1 MARRATK
8 SPLKA
13 AKSAVSRAAKKI
25 SSRLRHTKES
35 AAAAPARKT
44 RPRTSKA
51 GAAHARP
58 ARREADIPLDVL
70 DRTYTPKQT
79 SLKASFRVTGDER
92 QRDQELAG
100 GFADERWN
108 DEDRITNKSGDPRIG
123 THHRKYE
130 PGE

>member
-13 AKSAVSRAAKKI
+13 AKSAVRRAAKKL
-25 SSRLRHTKES
+25 SSRLHTTKES
-35 AAAAPARKT
+35 AAAAPGRKT
-44 RPRTSKA
+44 RARTAKA

-70 DRTYTPKQT
+70 NHTYTPKQT
-79 SLKASFRVTGDER
+79 SLKASFRASGEER

-100 GFADERWN
+100 GFADDRWS